1 MKIKY
6 LLFMMLPLVSAC
18 HSGEGDP
25 DAYGNFEATEI
36 FVTPEV
42 GGKIN
47 QMAFEEGDL
56 LAAGDLMVTIDTVTL
71 LLKRDQLVASKL
83 AAQSKLEQVKA
94 SQEVLMAQKEIL
106 EKDFQRLSNMLEDG
120 AATQKQYDDVAGQ
133 MVVIDRQVKSHQAQL
148 NSIVAEV
155 AVVDTQ
161 IAALED
167 QLSRCRVRMPVR
179 GTILQKFNQMGELA
193 VAGKPLAKV
202 ADLERLYLRAY
213 VSGNQLPNIK
223 IGQKVTVLIDR
234 DKKTNQSLE
243 GTITWIASSAEF
255 TPKIIQTK
263 EERVDQVYAIKVL
276 VLNDGRV
283 KIGMPGEVKF

>member
-1 MKIKY
+1 
-6 LLFMMLPLVSAC
+6 
-18 HSGEGDP
+18 
-25 DAYGNFEATEI
+25 
-36 FVTPEV
+36 
-42 GGKIN
+42 
-47 QMAFEEGDL
+47 
-56 LAAGDLMVTIDTVTL
+56 
-71 LLKRDQLVASKL
+71 
-83 AAQSKLEQVKA
+83 
-94 SQEVLMAQKEIL
+94 MAQKEIL
-106 EKDFQRLSNMLEDG
+106 EKDFQRLSNMLKDG
-120 AATQKQYDDVAGQ
+120 AATQKQYDDVEGQ

-179 GTILQKFNQMGELA
+179 GTILQKFNQTGELA